1 MKFES
6 RLQTESEMLQSA
18 SSETEAR
25 AIIQGHSTWS
35 LKNMVSALS
44 VLEVLNTPEENMRL
58 RLAKQELKSRKVG
71 G

>member
-35 LKNMVSALS
+35 LKNMVSVLS
-44 VLEVLNTPEENMRL
+44 IMEVLNTPE
-58 RLAKQELKSRKVG
+58 
-71 G
+71 